1 MSIVDVELYLKQI
14 YPFELLTNQELSEI
28 VNNLVIE
35 YYKKGQKI
43 EDVDNYL
50 YVVLKGVVVEKDNL
64 GNEVGYFGQGSFFD
78 VNRAINRS
86 ENIFEA
92 FEESILYKI
101 DKKIILKLV
110 NENERFGEYFKKS
123 TKEKLSSIASENP
136 YFFLKVKEV
145 ELQQPV
151 IVSKDT
157 TIYDAVKE
165 MTEKEAYSVI
175 VDFGNGEYG
184 IITDSDIRKKVIL
197 QNISTSENVEKIATK
212 GLITINADSF
222 LFDAIFLM
230 IKHNI
235 KRVVVEENGKI
246 IGILNEVDLLSLY
259 SNQPQFLALRVER
272 AKSIKDLKIL
282 SDSIARTVKI
292 LHKEGIRTRHIMK
305 IVSEINT
312 RIFKKAFLL
321 TAPAELL
328 NHSSLIVMGSE
339 GREEQILKTDQD
351 NGLILE
357 DGYQNPNLE
366 AISQNFIEALK
377 ELGYPECK
385 GNVMITNPYWRKSIS
400 EFKNSVIDYVNH
412 ITPENMLN
420 LAILIDAKYIIG
432 REDLYNELIDFMFSK
447 ISDNKTFLS
456 YFALPTIQFKTPLT
470 FFGTFETEKGEHK
483 GELDIKKG
491 GIFPI
496 VHGIRS
502 LAVENKIRETNTF
515 ERIKRLS
522 EVGIFN
528 REFASELIEALEF
541 FLTLRLRER
550 LRKMEMGKQPDD
562 YININLLSN
571 FEKDLLKDAFKIVNK
586 FKDLIINHFK
596 LNYISWIAY

>member
-1 MSIVDVELYLKQI
+1 MSIVDIELFLKQI

-43 EDVDNYL
+43 EDVDNCL
-50 YVVLKGVVVEKDNL
+50 YVVLKGVVVEKDSL

-78 VNRAINRS
+78 VSRVINGS

-136 YFFLKVKEV
+136 YFFLKVKEI

-165 MTEKEAYSVI
+165 MTEKGAYSVI

-282 SDSIARTVKI
+282 ADSIARTVKI
-292 LHKEGIRTRHIMK
+292 LYKEGIRTRHIMK

-321 TAPAELL
+321 TAPVELL

-400 EFKNSVIDYVNH
+400 EFKNSIIDYVNH

-550 LRKMEMGKQPDD
+550 LRKIEMGKQPDD

-596 LNYISWIAY
+596 LNYIS

>member
-1 MSIVDVELYLKQI
+1 
-14 YPFELLTNQELSEI
+14 
-28 VNNLVIE
+28 
-35 YYKKGQKI
+35 
-43 EDVDNYL
+43 
-50 YVVLKGVVVEKDNL
+50 
-64 GNEVGYFGQGSFFD
+64 
-78 VNRAINRS
+78 
-86 ENIFEA
+86 
-92 FEESILYKI
+92 
-101 DKKIILKLV
+101 
-110 NENERFGEYFKKS
+110 
-123 TKEKLSSIASENP
+123 
-136 YFFLKVKEV
+136 
-145 ELQQPV
+145 
-151 IVSKDT
+151 
-157 TIYDAVKE
+157 
-165 MTEKEAYSVI
+165 
-175 VDFGNGEYG
+175 
-184 IITDSDIRKKVIL
+184 
-197 QNISTSENVEKIATK
+197 
-212 GLITINADSF
+212 
-222 LFDAIFLM
+222 M

-282 SDSIARTVKI
+282 SDSITRTVKI

-321 TAPAELL
+321 TAPVELL

-339 GREEQILKTDQD
+339 GRQEQILKTDQD

-400 EFKNSVIDYVNH
+400 EFKNSIIDYVNH

-420 LAILIDAKYIIG
+420 LAILIDAKHIIG
-432 REDLYNELIDFMFSK
+432 REDLYDEFIDFMFSK

-596 LNYISWIAY
+596 LNYIS